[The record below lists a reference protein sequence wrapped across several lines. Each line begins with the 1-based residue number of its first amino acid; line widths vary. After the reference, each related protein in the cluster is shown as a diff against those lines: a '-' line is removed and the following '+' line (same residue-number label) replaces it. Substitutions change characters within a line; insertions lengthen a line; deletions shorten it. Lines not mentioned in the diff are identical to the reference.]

1 MKTKLICPVEFRYRL
16 LISIIFFILAAVSAF
31 AQPSFRIEGKLHNF
45 TENKPVE
52 FASVALHT
60 LPDSALVTGAVTDT
74 TGKFSIYNL
83 KEGNYFIKVSCI
95 GFKTT
100 LKNGITLNPSSP
112 VYNMGTIELN
122 AESQTLKEVTVE
134 GERLKGVAEVDKTT
148 YTISSKVAASAHSGL
163 ELLRQVPAVQVD
175 FQRNVSLEGS
185 SNIMILVDGKQRDKD
200 YLAQLDPNSI
210 DKVEVM
216 TNPSVK
222 YDADITGV
230 INIILKREKKHG
242 FSGQLSPEIP
252 LSSRVFFSNSSGN
265 LEYGY
270 NKVRV
275 FVSAHSHLEKLEL
288 TSTTDRRSFGN
299 GNTYN
304 YNQRGEGKVDVNFA
318 GIDFGV
324 DYFLNSKNTINFYGN
339 YRPGN
344 GLTFETDG
352 YKELYENN
360 QLKSYIGA
368 FSYDKN
374 VNTSNYYSVFY
385 KRTFDKKV
393 QELTLDMNYYT
404 YHGDRD
410 AKYRDQYYQSD
421 RITKIGNEL
430 NRTEIFDDSKQ
441 AFGLKLDYVQP
452 LVKDYKLSMGY
463 HTYTQWMDNDFS
475 GASDAAVTNLLYQ
488 EARHSVYT
496 SLAGSVKKLSVQA
509 GLRYE
514 MSFIEIDKNT
524 KSDYD
529 CFLPQ
534 LTLQQKIGKA
544 NSLKLT
550 YRRSIQRP
558 GIGDLNPFVNQID
571 SITKSSGN
579 PYLNPSYSNK
589 VELNFSA
596 PVKNSYI
603 SAGVYYNYFNDNFR
617 RVTKIVDGRFSESTV
632 ENVGTGYEYGTSFS
646 GSVKVTKWF
655 QINPYISV
663 YSLHLNA
670 IDNYGVKAR
679 EKVSLRSNASFVF
692 TLPKKYTLFLFT
704 QYNSPYISTQN
715 TNKREPLYVIGVEK
729 ELKKSFKFSL
739 TAINPFMKNFTISNT
754 VTESDNFWQENNMDV
769 YVQGLV
775 TFRVTYSFNYGSKV
789 KKLDRQKEVENDGSR
804 SIF

>member
-1 MKTKLICPVEFRYRL
+1 MKTNLLCQPNFRYRL
-16 LISIIFFILAAVSAF
+16 ILSALFFALAAISAF
-31 AQPSFRIEGKLHNF
+31 AQPSYRVEGKLHNF

-60 LPDSALVTGAVTDT
+60 LPDSALITGAVTDT
-74 TGKFSIYNL
+74 TGKFSINNL

-100 LKNGITLNPSSP
+100 MKNGITLNPSSP
-112 VYNMGTIELN
+112 VYNMGTIDLN
-122 AESQTLKEVTVE
+122 TESQTLKEVTVE

-148 YTISSKVAASAHSGL
+148 YTISSKIAASAHSGL

-175 FQRNVSLEGS
+175 FQRNISLEGS

-210 DKVEVM
+210 DKVEIM

-252 LSSRVFFSNSSGN
+252 LSNRVFFSNSNGN

-270 NKVRV
+270 NKFRV
-275 FVSAHSHLEKLEL
+275 FVSGHSHLEKLEL

-299 GNTYN
+299 GNTFN
-304 YNQRGEGKVDVNFA
+304 YNQRGEGKVDVNFI

-324 DYFLNSKNTINFYGN
+324 DYFLNSKNTINLYGN

-360 QLKSYIGA
+360 QLKSYVGA
-368 FSYDKN
+368 FSSDKN
-374 VNTSNYYSVFY
+374 VNTSNYYSAFY
-385 KRTFDKKV
+385 KRTFDKKA
-393 QELTLDMNYYT
+393 QELTLDVNYYT

-410 AKYRDQYYQSD
+410 AKYRDQYYQTD
-421 RITKIGNEL
+421 KITKLGTEL

-441 AFGLKLDYVQP
+441 SFGLKLDYVQP

-496 SLAGSVKKLSVQA
+496 SLAGSVKKLSIQA

-670 IDNYGVKAR
+670 IENYAVKVR
-679 EKVSLRSNASFVF
+679 QKVSLRSNASFVF

-715 TNKREPLYVIGVEK
+715 TNTREPLYVIGVEK